1 MTRTHS
7 PGALH
12 FVADGPV
19 AGLALARRP
28 LEHPS
33 ATVVCVHG
41 ALDRAASFGRLARRF
56 DDLAVVA
63 YDRRGYQGSR
73 DLGVGNLDDHV
84 EDLTHVVAAEST
96 VRPVLVLGH
105 SFGGLVAMT
114 AAARAP
120 GLFDLVVAYESPF
133 PWLVRRPGAPA
144 PANGDPRLEAERFFR
159 RVVSDESWERLS
171 ERQRDSR
178 RDDGPAL
185 RADLVTLTG
194 PRPFDPAALGVPVV
208 YAYGGAGHAAH
219 YRALA
224 HALED
229 ASPRVRSV
237 EIPGASH
244 GAHLSSPDQLA
255 AVVVAAWE
263 GACASA

>member
-1 MTRTHS
+1 MTRTHF

-19 AGLALARRP
+19 TGLALARRP

-41 ALDRAASFGRLARRF
+41 ALDRAASFARLARRL
-56 DDLAVVA
+56 DDLGVVA

-73 DLGVGNLDDHV
+73 DLGVGSLDDHV
-84 EDLTHVVAAEST
+84 DDLVRVVAAESRT
-96 VRPVLVLGH
+96 GPVLVLGH
-105 SFGGLVAMT
+105 SFGGLVAMG
-114 AAARAP
+114 AALRAP
-120 GLFDLVVAYESPF
+120 ESIALVVAYESPF

-144 PANGDPRLEAERFFR
+144 PAHDDPRREAERFFR

-185 RADLVTLTG
+185 RADLTALTG
-194 PRPFDPAALGVPVV
+194 PRPFDPSALGVPVLYV
-208 YAYGGAGHAAH
+208 YGGAGDVAH

-224 HALED
+224 RALED
-229 ASPRVRSV
+229 ASPLVRSV
-237 EIPGASH
+237 EIPGAVH
-244 GAHLSSPDQLA
+244 GAHLSSPDRLA
-255 AVVVAAWE
+255 AVVEAAWE